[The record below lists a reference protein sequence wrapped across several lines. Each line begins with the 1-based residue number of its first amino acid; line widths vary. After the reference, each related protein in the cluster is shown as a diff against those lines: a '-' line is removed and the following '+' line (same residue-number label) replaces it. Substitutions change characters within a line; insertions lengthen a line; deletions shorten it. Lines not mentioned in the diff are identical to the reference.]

1 MNETDQLETLQALTE
16 VARERELPRRGL
28 RLARVRVSPSSY
40 LAAASVLTFG
50 SALLLRSER
59 DVLAL
64 AAVAIAWL
72 IIPVLALTDRI
83 EFDGQWLTRR
93 GPAPFFLGLI
103 AGRQKELSL
112 ADFEKVDTQ
121 AVRTLRRGGRVRYRY
136 RTLIV
141 GRNAEF
147 AFASGG
153 RSYRQM
159 VRQLFPLIP
168 PDKLDLRTIELR
180 DYLCEPKPLNQDVKT
195 LQLASAAV
203 LDDATLEFRLGG
215 RKQARPEVSEMR
227 SEMSDVRSEISN
239 LRSEATPDG
248 SEDPELNRSEDP
260 GPHSNETAATGV
272 SAIDGERAILLGQVG
287 NKLRI
292 AGRLNEARE
301 AFRRALIVTP
311 ADGRLLFDFARLLRS
326 QASSLRDA
334 KLLSRAR
341 AALRLS
347 AMRAEKE
354 PTLLALVGESF
365 LEWGETVRAQSS
377 FQKALELQPE
387 NFRARMGLA
396 NLALRE
402 GKLAHVIHQ
411 YRDAAH
417 AARDKALIRHAGR
430 EAAYYARLNEDD
442 DYLTVELR
450 RINWLQHSL
459 KVRRLAARVTNASI
473 LVALVV
479 PYFDAGV
486 AGLCWSLAS
495 SSLIAWIS
503 SLLAIKLL
511 ARRRTPRLETR
522 SA

>member
-1 MNETDQLETLQALTE
+1 MNESDQIETLRALTE
-16 VARERELPRRGL
+16 AARERERPRKGL
-28 RLARVRVSPSSY
+28 RLASVRVSPGSY
-40 LAAASVLTFG
+40 LAAASVLTFA

-59 DVLAL
+59 EFLAL
-64 AAVAIAWL
+64 AAVGVAWF
-72 IIPVLALTDRI
+72 IIPILALTDRI
-83 EFDGQWLTRR
+83 EFDGQFLFRR
-93 GPAPFFLGLI
+93 GPAPFLLRLI
-103 AGRQKELSL
+103 AGRRKELSL
-112 ADFEKVDTQ
+112 SDFEKVDTH

-153 RSYRQM
+153 RSYREM

-168 PDKLDLRTIELR
+168 QDKLDLRTIELR
-180 DYLCEPKPLNQDVKT
+180 DYLCEPKPLNREVKS
-195 LQLASAAV
+195 LQLASADV
-203 LDDATLEFRLGG
+203 LDGATLDFKLGG
-215 RKQARPEVSEMR
+215 RIQKHLDETKDATTAVSTMD
-227 SEMSDVRSEISN
+227 S
-239 LRSEATPDG
+239 
-248 SEDPELNRSEDP
+248 
-260 GPHSNETAATGV
+260 
-272 SAIDGERAILLGQVG
+272 ERAILLGRVG

-301 AFRRALIVTP
+301 AFRRALIVVP
-311 ADGRLLFDFARLLRS
+311 ADGRLIFEFARLLRS

-354 PTLLALVGESF
+354 PGLLALVGESF
-365 LEWGETVRAQSS
+365 LEWGETTRAQSS
-377 FQKALELQPE
+377 FQRALELQPE

-411 YRDAAH
+411 YRDAVG
-417 AARDKALIRHAGR
+417 AASDKALTRHARR
-430 EAAYYARLNEDD
+430 EADYYARLNDDD
-442 DYLTVELR
+442 DYLASELR

-459 KVRRLAARVTNASI
+459 KVRRLAARITNASI
-473 LVALVV
+473 LAALVV
-479 PYFDAGV
+479 PYFDSAV
-486 AGLCWSLAS
+486 AGLCWALAS

-503 SLLAIKLL
+503 SLFAIRLL
-511 ARRRTPRLETR
+511 ARRRPPRLETV
-522 SA
+522 